1 VSKEWISYDSV
12 AGGHDSRVP
21 LFFEA
26 PARDLAARMDL
37 AAAGS
42 LLDVGTGT
50 GIVAL
55 QAGCAMVVGTDPSVE
70 MLRRA
75 RANGVPFVAAAEAA
89 ELPFADETFDRVTA
103 GFVLSHV
110 PSYADA
116 LADMVRVLRRG
127 GRLGVTCWSLLDN
140 EYRDAWHALMNE
152 FVDVRALDAEALPW
166 EEWLMKPA
174 NVAAALASAGL
185 SGVAVEERE
194 YSIRTTIEAFLAMRE
209 TSLATRY
216 LRRRDPEGWER
227 FRDRVTGEFH
237 RRFRDPVVFTQRA
250 LIATGLR

>member
-1 VSKEWISYDSV
+1 MSKEWISYDSV
-12 AGGHDSRVP
+12 ASGHDSRVP

-26 PARDLAARMDL
+26 PARDLAARMEFG
-37 AAAGS
+37 AAGS

-55 QAGCAMVVGTDPSVE
+55 QANCTVIVGVDPSVE
-70 MLRRA
+70 MVRRA
-75 RANGVPFVAAAEAA
+75 RANGVPLVSAAVTPG
-89 ELPFADETFDRVTA
+89 LPFPDEAFDRVTA

-110 PSYADA
+110 PSYGDA

-127 GRLGVTCWSLLDN
+127 GRLGMTSWSLLEN
-140 EYRDAWHALMNE
+140 EYRDSWHALMNE

-166 EEWLMKPA
+166 EEWLMAPA

-185 SGVAVEERE
+185 SGIAVEERE
-194 YSIRTTIEAFLAMRE
+194 YPIRTTIEAFLAMRE
-209 TSLATRY
+209 TSLATRFM
-216 LRRRDPEGWER
+216 RRRDPEGWER
-227 FRDRVTGEFH
+227 FRDRVTAEFD
-237 RRFRDPVVFTQRA
+237 RRFRDPVVFAQRA